1 MASCKTQKLEVL
13 HSKAKR
19 KRWSPE
25 EKKAIV
31 EETYAPAMSVTLV
44 SRKHGIAPHQLFNWR
59 RAMENGALTAVGSG
73 DDVVTA
79 AEHRKALE
87 RIQRLERMLGRQT
100 EKVELLMEA
109 VRIGREKKLISRM
122 PLVGLDD
129 FQ

>member
-1 MASCKTQKLEVL
+1 MASCKTQKVEVL

-59 RAMENGALTAVGSG
+59 RAMEKGDLTAVRTG
-73 DDVVTA
+73 DDVVIA
-79 AEHRKALE
+79 AEHRKAMA
-87 RIQRLERMLGRQT
+87 RIQRLEHMMGRQS
-100 EKVELLMEA
+100 EKNEILMEA
-109 VRIGREKKLISRM
+109 I
-122 PLVGLDD
+122 
-129 FQ
+129 